1 MGIGAEQWV
10 LQVLQEG
17 YYIPFHSQPPLSRV
31 PLSLQSYPASS
42 ERRQALG
49 TEVLSLLHKG
59 SVVDAPLTPGLYNR
73 LFVVPKASG
82 GFRPVIDLS

>member
-1 MGIGAEQWV
+1 MEIGAEQWV

-17 YYIPFHSQPPLSRV
+17 YYIPFHSHPPLSPV
-31 PLSLQSYPASS
+31 PLPLQSYPASS
-42 ERRQALG
+42 ERRMALE
-49 TEVLSLLHKG
+49 TEVLGLLHKE
-59 SVVDAPLTPGLYNR
+59 SVVDAPPTPGFYSR